1 VLRSLPGIEGEA
13 LRAKW
18 IVALLVA
25 LAGCQTPYQDMGYDG
40 GVSAAPITNNVYR
53 ISARGNGFTDP
64 TTVQDYSLLKAAEV
78 TLQSGHT
85 HFIVV
90 DSSNAT
96 TRDFGQTPGTFQTN
110 VIGNTAYTTYNPGVT
125 YDIVKPGQDLLIQV
139 GTPAPGQVPPLG
151 AFPAQQVYDNISPRV
166 QRAR

>member
-1 VLRSLPGIEGEA
+1 
-13 LRAKW
+13 
-18 IVALLVA
+18 
-25 LAGCQTPYQDMGYDG
+25 MGYDG
-40 GVSAAPITNNVYR
+40 GVSAAPITNNAYR

-64 TTVQDYSLLKAAEV
+64 PTVQDYSLLKAAEV

-110 VIGNTAYTTYNPGVT
+110 VIGSTAYTTYNPGVT

-139 GTPAPGQVPPLG
+139 GTPAAGQAPPLG
-151 AFPAQQVYDNISPRV
+151 AFPA
-166 QRAR
+166 